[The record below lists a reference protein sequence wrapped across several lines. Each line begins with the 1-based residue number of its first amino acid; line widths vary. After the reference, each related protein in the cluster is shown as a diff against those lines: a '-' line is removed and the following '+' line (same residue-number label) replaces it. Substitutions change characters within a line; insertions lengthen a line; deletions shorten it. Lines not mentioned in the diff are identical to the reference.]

1 MRPNSAPA
9 PSDPPRRRGRL
20 REVPG
25 GYDLDTPPIHI
36 TPIEGESAVSWL
48 RRAAL
53 RYQISPRNVLYVSGA
68 IKQITS
74 TRAATTRITG
84 QGNAFTTRLGL
95 SQNEREML
103 RERTSLGHA
112 LYSYSRLYQHPQ
124 TQGAETTSRY
134 CPACLDTEVPIWPKD
149 WSHPLLALCP
159 DHGLLLLDRCPAC
172 DAIPYASPTWLG
184 APLELSKCTART
196 PAEPGPGR
204 RVRPWC
210 GHDLR
215 TAPTEAATAEQLR
228 AQHLLLN
235 LAHDPDEQV
244 ELCGITV
251 NHRIGFDAMVE
262 LLAAALHS
270 RGTHP
275 LDPTEPTCEVATGLA
290 DTLLVLGT
298 TNPLAAG
305 EHLQQLVLPTD
316 PQAPITLPTGQTSRV
331 KNPLLGALQLGYHR
345 EHLSAASQLAF
356 RTGATHPRYPFT
368 AKKSRAALRHLQLPE
383 HREASWPLTL
393 AQIAQVIWP
402 DSLPGLKES
411 DPIARAEISLLLAHL
426 GTTRPWS
433 HLTLDLGLPRGF
445 HATLARRIRA
455 RRTHGTWPTLLT
467 QLEGLLE
474 RLQSQPPWTN
484 YRHRRLLA
492 DDHSVLEQALALAD
506 PDQRPPALAIQRRF
520 WELLTSGDALFAPQ
534 PVGIETGQHPAW
546 TRCRQALDREHA
558 ALFEAAFQI
567 LERSS
572 PLRLG
577 KPLCWRPP

>member
-1 MRPNSAPA
+1 
-9 PSDPPRRRGRL
+9 
-20 REVPG
+20 
-25 GYDLDTPPIHI
+25 
-36 TPIEGESAVSWL
+36 
-48 RRAAL
+48 
-53 RYQISPRNVLYVSGA
+53 
-68 IKQITS
+68 
-74 TRAATTRITG
+74 
-84 QGNAFTTRLGL
+84 
-95 SQNEREML
+95 ML

-134 CPACLDTEVPIWPKD
+134 CPDCLDTEVPIWPKD
-149 WSHPLLALCP
+149 WSHPLLALYP
-159 DHGLLLLDRCPAC
+159 DHGVLLLDRCPAC

-184 APLELSKCTART
+184 APLELWKCTART
-196 PAEPGPGR
+196 SAEPGPGR

-210 GHDLR
+210 GQDLR

-228 AQHLLLN
+228 AQRLLLD

-251 NHRIGFDAMVE
+251 THRIGFDAMVE

-270 RGTHP
+270 RGTRP
-275 LDPTEPTCEVATGLA
+275 LDPTEPTSEVATGLA

-305 EHLQQLVLPTD
+305 EQLQQLVLPAD

-345 EHLSAASQLAF
+345 EHLSAANQLAF

-383 HREASWPLTL
+383 HREAPRPLTL
-393 AQIAQVIWP
+393 AQIPQVIWP
-402 DSLPGLKES
+402 DSLPGLEDT

-426 GTTRPWS
+426 GTFRPWS

-445 HATLARRIRA
+445 HTALARRIRA

-467 QLEGLLE
+467 QLEELLE
-474 RLQSQPPWTN
+474 RLQAQPPWTH

-492 DDHSVLEQALALAD
+492 DDLSLLEQALVLAD
-506 PDQRPPALAIQRRF
+506 HGQRRPTLAVQRRF
-520 WELLTSGDALFAPQ
+520 WELFTGGDTLFAPQ
-534 PVGIETGQHPAW
+534 FLAVEKDQHPDW
-546 TRCRQALDREHA
+546 TRRRQELDGKHA
-558 ALFEAAFQI
+558 TLFEAAFR
-567 LERSS
+567 LLDRSS

-577 KPLCWRPP
+577 KPLCWQPP